1 MAAGLGIGWGI
12 NWGSIALSAKAVLDY
27 LTFKLNFNTIA
38 TDFTFTRNS
47 FATRVNENG
56 LIETVT
62 NLGSDLVD
70 NGSFD
75 ELSSELITNGDFEN
89 GDTDWSF
96 GGDWTLVNGTAEI
109 QSSTQSYLRSDND
122 RVPLTVKTY
131 KLQYEVITTN
141 GSNLRLAGGSSA
153 FGTITLDSATVGV
166 KTAYITSNGTQ
177 AYLQINQNAFRGSI
191 DNISLKQVDPN
202 DDWIIEAVWTI
213 QDGVA
218 SGNGAAGASQE
229 LKQDGTV
236 TIGKTYEF
244 SYEIKNYVSG
254 SVGLY
259 NDVVDSGGYNSG
271 NGVYT
276 GTFVASIN
284 QTRLR
289 ALIAF
294 NGDVTN
300 IVIQEVLTDDVP
312 RIDYT
317 GSTFDI
323 PVLGD
328 ELVVN
333 GDFATDSN
341 WVKQNGWSIA
351 NGVAT
356 FDKNNYSG
364 GSSNLYQ
371 TIMTVGKEY
380 VLTFDI
386 VDYVEGNFRVL
397 GVSGVWSANG
407 TYSVKFTASFAQ
419 LYLNVNPAISTIL
432 SIDNVSVKE
441 VTAYTTTDKGAFLLE
456 PISTNELIY
465 SEDLSSWAT
474 FGSPIRTGGQ
484 DDLSGGTSAYAVEF
498 PTANDFI
505 RLLGVN
511 TVGTFTASV
520 YAKKSIGDTFYLNIA
535 GNIGNYN
542 FSTESFTPGTG
553 SPTGDMI
560 DFGNGWYRCIMT
572 FSSTST
578 SSQVRIQSNSGSTVI
593 LWACQLE
600 ELPYASSYIPTSG
613 TTVTRA
619 QETCVDATPTIN
631 SEEGVLYAEIS
642 ALVEND
648 GIRLI
653 SLNDGTTG
661 NIVQIYYS
669 GSANKIICQ
678 TKVAGSTQS
687 SLQYVASSQT
697 DIHKVAF
704 KYKEND
710 FALWVDGVEINTD
723 LVGSVWAE
731 GTLTELDFDIGSGSL
746 PFYGRTKDLRIY
758 DKALTDSELTELT
771 TI

>member
-47 FATRVNENG
+47 FATRVNEFG

-62 NLGSDLVD
+62 NLGSDLVQ

-75 ELSSELITNGDFEN
+75 ELGSELVTNGEFDT
-89 GDTDWSF
+89 DTDWTKAANWSIADGKASSNGS
-96 GGDWTLVNGTAEI
+96 GGNLQQSNVVTANEVNTYLVSYDIVDYVSGGVIPNLHGSISGTQGTAVG
-109 QSSTQSYLRSDND
+109 SYS
-122 RVPLTVKTY
+122 VY
-131 KLQYEVITTN
+131 IT
-141 GSNLRLAGGSSA
+141 GISSA
-153 FGTITLDSATVGV
+153 N
-166 KTAYITSNGTQ
+166 TSLFFISN
-177 AYLQINQNAFRGSI
+177 NFNGSI
-191 DNISLKQVDPN
+191 DNVSVKQVDPN
-202 DDWIIEAVWTI
+202 DDWNNEGVWTI
-213 QDGVA
+213 GNGYA
-218 SGNGAAGASQE
+218 SGNGATGSSEELGQNISASGILVGDTVKCSFE
-229 LKQDGTV
+229 L
-236 TIGKTYEF
+236 
-244 SYEIKNYVSG
+244 KNYVSG
-254 SVGLY
+254 SVQIIGIS
-259 NDVVDSGGYNSG
+259 NTVSRSA
-271 NGVYT
+271 NGIYEFQGDIT
-276 GTFVASIN
+276 STNIRFRGS
-284 QTRLR
+284 
-289 ALIAF
+289 AF
-294 NGDVTN
+294 FGDVTN
-300 IVIQEVLTDDVP
+300 LIIQEVIEDDVP

-328 ELVVN
+328 ELVTN
-333 GDFATDSN
+333 GSFDTDSN
-341 WVKQNGWSIA
+341 WSKQSGWSIA

-356 FDKNNYSG
+356 FDINNYSG
-364 GSSNLYQ
+364 GNANIFQNCMVS
-371 TIMTVGKEY
+371 GKEY
-380 VLTFDI
+380 VLTYDV
-386 VDYVEGNFRVL
+386 VDYVQGFVRN
-397 GVSGVWSANG
+397 VSRSGAIPRTANG
-407 TYSVKFTASFAQ
+407 TYTEKFTASNAN
-419 LYLNVNPAISTIL
+419 LYLKADSGTNTIL

-578 SSQVRIQSNSGSTVI
+578 SSQVRIQSNNGSTVI

-600 ELPYASSYIPTSG
+600 ELPYVTSYIPTSG

-619 QETCVDATPTIN
+619 QESCQKTNLSTDGFFGGK
-631 SEEGVLYAEIS
+631 EGVIFLNTTDVVTAS
-642 ALVEND
+642 T
-648 GIRLI
+648 
-653 SLNDGTTG
+653 SLNTFTPFRLYRQVSDKYRF
-661 NIVQIYYS
+661 YYDTDAAFVGS
-669 GSANKIICQ
+669 SIDLSANGGELKMAFSVSDTEITIY
-678 TKVAGSTQS
+678 VNGSLHVVYTIVNPMS
-687 SLQYVASSQT
+687 IDLQIWNWAT
-697 DIHKVAF
+697 ET
-704 KYKEND
+704 KYKERVKD
-710 FALWVDGVEINTD
+710 F
-723 LVGSVWAE
+723 
-731 GTLTELDFDIGSGSL
+731 
-746 PFYGRTKDLRIY
+746 RIY
-758 DKALTDSELTELT
+758 DKPLTDEQLIELT

>member
-1 MAAGLGIGWGI
+1 MYIAIANAIYSSTLQ
-12 NWGSIALSAKAVLDY
+12 GSGGGFPKACFGLDY
-27 LTFKLNFNTIA
+27 NAITS
-38 TDFTFTRNS
+38 DFTFTRNS
-47 FATRVNENG
+47 FATRVNEFG

-62 NLGSDLVD
+62 NLGSDLVQ

-75 ELSSELITNGDFEN
+75 ELGSELVTNGDFEN
-89 GDTDWSF
+89 GDTDWTKAANWSIADGKASSNGS
-96 GGDWTLVNGTAEI
+96 GGNLQQSSVLTANEVNTYLVSYDIVDYVSGGVIPNLHGTVSGTQGTAVG
-109 QSSTQSYLRSDND
+109 SYS
-122 RVPLTVKTY
+122 VY
-131 KLQYEVITTN
+131 IT
-141 GSNLRLAGGSSA
+141 GISSA
-153 FGTITLDSATVGV
+153 N
-166 KTAYITSNGTQ
+166 TSLFFISN
-177 AYLQINQNAFRGSI
+177 NFNGSI
-191 DNISLKQVDPN
+191 DNVSVKQVDPN
-202 DDWIIEAVWTI
+202 DDWSKSNSTI
-213 QDGVA
+213 SDGKGNLDGDGQTSLLWQDILTNGKSYKATFTISDYNGLGESRLMDNNGGAIYTITSNGTFTVYFTHSQA
-218 SGNGAAGASQE
+218 SGNLLFRARNGA
-229 LKQDGTV
+229 
-236 TIGKTYEF
+236 IY
-244 SYEIKNYVSG
+244 
-254 SVGLY
+254 SVD
-259 NDVVDSGGYNSG
+259 NVV
-271 NGVYT
+271 V
-276 GTFVASIN
+276 
-284 QTRLR
+284 
-289 ALIAF
+289 
-294 NGDVTN
+294 
-300 IVIQEVLTDDVP
+300 QEVLTDDVP

-328 ELVVN
+328 ELVTN
-333 GDFATDSN
+333 GSFDTDSN
-341 WVKQNGWSIA
+341 WSKQSGWSIA

-356 FDKNNYSG
+356 FDINNYSG
-364 GSSNLYQ
+364 GNANIYQ
-371 TIMTVGKEY
+371 NCMVSGKEY
-380 VLTFDI
+380 VLTYDV
-386 VDYVEGNFRVL
+386 VDYVQGFVRN
-397 GVSGVWSANG
+397 VSRSGAIPRTANG
-407 TYSVKFTASFAQ
+407 TYTEKFIANNANLFLKADPGT
-419 LYLNVNPAISTIL
+419 NTIL

-560 DFGNGWYRCIMT
+560 DLGNGWYRCIMT

-710 FALWVDGVEINTD
+710 FALWVDGVEIGTD

-731 GTLTELDFDIGSGSL
+731 GTLTELDFDIGTGSL
-746 PFYGRTKDLRIY
+746 PFYGRTKDLRVY
-758 DKALTDSELTELT
+758 CKALTDDELTELT